1 MDSPRTINSTPVD
14 ENSRTARALLATWAT
29 GIQRLILPPTCLLC
43 GTRGAAGQD
52 LCAGCAADLPRNAS
66 ACPRCA
72 LPLPTD
78 PTGSCSRCLSQPID
92 LDFDR
97 AFVPFRYQPP
107 VDFLIRELKFSGRL
121 THARWLGERFA
132 AALAE
137 RDAPPPDCIIPV
149 PLHPRRLRERGFNQ
163 ALELARGA
171 ARHLRIPLLPAGLRR
186 VRHTPPQTRLDAR
199 QRQTNPLGAF
209 VPGAPLPGPRVALM
223 DDVVTT
229 ASTVAEC
236 ARILRASG
244 AADIEVWAIARVAT
258 LP

>member
-1 MDSPRTINSTPVD
+1 M
-14 ENSRTARALLATWAT
+14 LASWLT
-29 GIQRLILPPTCLLC
+29 GIQHLILPPTCLLC
-43 GTRGAAGQD
+43 GASGAAGQD
-52 LCAGCAADLPRNAS
+52 LCPGCAADLPRNIS
-66 ACPRCA
+66 ACPCCA
-72 LPLPTD
+72 LPLPAGQ
-78 PTGSCSRCLSQPID
+78 TGPCQRCQSQP

-97 AFVPFRYQPP
+97 AFVPFHYHPP
-107 VDFLIRELKFSGRL
+107 VDYLIQELKFHGRL
-121 THARWLGERFA
+121 IHARWLGERFA

-163 ALELARGA
+163 ALELARIA
-171 ARHLRIPLLPAGLRR
+171 ARHSRIPLLPAGLRR
-186 VRHTPPQTRLDAR
+186 IRHTPPQTRLDAR

-209 VPGAPLPGPRVALM
+209 APGAPLPGPRVALM

-244 AADIEVWAIARVAT
+244 AADIEVWAIARAAAT
-258 LP
+258 PTP

>member
-1 MDSPRTINSTPVD
+1 MDSPRTITSPLAD
-14 ENSRTARALLATWAT
+14 ENPMTLRSRLAIWSTRL
-29 GIQRLILPPTCLLC
+29 QELILPPTCLLC
-43 GTRGAAGQD
+43 GTQGAAGRD
-52 LCAGCAADLPRNAS
+52 LCPGCAADLPRNTD

-72 LPLPTD
+72 LPLPAGQAG
-78 PTGSCSRCLSQPID
+78 PCPRCQSHPPR
-92 LDFDR
+92 FDR

-107 VDFLIRELKFSGRL
+107 VDFLIRELKFHGRL
-121 THARWLGERFA
+121 THARLLGERFA

-137 RDAPPPDCIIPV
+137 RDVPPPDCIVPV

-163 ALELARGA
+163 ALELARAA
-171 ARHLRIPLLPAGLRR
+171 ARHSRIPLLAAGLRR
-186 VRHTPPQTRLDAR
+186 VRHTPPQTRLDAH

-209 VPGAPLPGPRVALM
+209 APGAALPGPRVALM

-244 AADIEVWAIARVAT
+244 ATDIEVWAIGRAAAD
-258 LP
+258 P